1 MALPIIAAGA
11 KLATTLDVSGGSD
24 CGPIHLPLLL
34 ARGQVDGP
42 RIAIL
47 GGVHGDEYEGIASAA
62 SIWRDLDPT
71 ELRGSVVV
79 VSVSNPP
86 AFEAG
91 TRVSPIDG
99 LNLARTF
106 PGRHDG
112 SATERIA
119 HVIGTH
125 VIRGCD
131 FLFDLHA
138 AGQHYA
144 MPLLAGAYAAQN
156 PLGDRCETAA
166 LAFGAPVYWAH
177 PDIAPGRS
185 LTAAVEAGI
194 PNMYV
199 ECGGGGRV
207 RPRDFAAYR
216 SGVRRVLAHLGALP
230 ASDAPSPAPR
240 LRLRSS
246 GDLDTWLE
254 VSQAG
259 ILVERVALLDNVTLG
274 QTLGEVLNERG
285 EVLETLTAPS
295 AGVVIMAR
303 RTARVRPGDGA
314 YMIAL
319 RDDSTINHRTGEAT
333 S

>member
-1 MALPIIAAGA
+1 MTIDPGA
-11 KLATTLDVSGGSD
+11 KLATTLEVPGGSD
-24 CGPIHLPLLL
+24 HGPIALPLLL
-34 ARGQVDGP
+34 ARGQADGP

-47 GGVHGDEYEGIASAA
+47 GGVHGDEYEGITAA
-62 SIWRDLDPT
+62 GSIWRELDPSM
-71 ELRGSVVV
+71 LRGTVVV

-106 PGRHDG
+106 PGSPDG

-119 HVIGTH
+119 HVIGTQ
-125 VIRGCD
+125 VIRTCD
-131 FLFDLHA
+131 FLFDLHS

-144 MPLLAGAYAAQN
+144 MPLMAGAYAAQS
-156 PLGDRCETAA
+156 PLGARCEAAA

-185 LTAAVEAGI
+185 LTVAVEAGI

-216 SGVRRVLAHLGALP
+216 DGVMRVLAHLGALP
-230 ASDAPSPAPR
+230 AVDGPSPAPR
-240 LRLRSS
+240 LRLRST
-246 GDLDTWLE
+246 GDLDTWLQ
-254 VSQAG
+254 VSRAG
-259 ILVERVALLDNVTLG
+259 ILVEKVALLDPVKHG
-274 QTLGEVLNERG
+274 QPLGEVLDERG

-295 AGVVIMAR
+295 DGVVIMAR

-314 YMIAL
+314 YMLAL
-319 RDDSTINHRTGEAT
+319 PEDATTNQPPGEPT